1 MSQAK
6 REVLL
11 GALPDVEL
19 SKRIPAAIDR
29 LREER
34 GTEVS
39 ERGLVL
45 KPSKKGGSRLWTWA
59 GFKANATLLAG
70 LGLEAQGV
78 ENDSILLPDG
88 VTIDN
93 IKASDPDAVPQI
105 GANAVSGLKFSA
117 ALPPALALR
126 TLGER
131 LADPAGASAT
141 AQTAI
146 VSLYS

>member
-1 MSQAK
+1 M
-6 REVLL
+6 
-11 GALPDVEL
+11 
-19 SKRIPAAIDR
+19 
-29 LREER
+29 
-34 GTEVS
+34 
-39 ERGLVL
+39 L